1 MAKKALFARPKPL
14 YQDSGYKG
22 ILAFTILA
30 MAIGMA
36 LLVMEWQDDY
46 GGNSEATGVTQAP
59 TVKSLIEAEK
69 RTVAAPVVGSPVN
82 P

>member
-1 MAKKALFARPKPL
+1 MAKKASFARPKPL
-14 YQDSGYKG
+14 YQDGGYTG

-30 MAIGMA
+30 MALGMT
-36 LLVMEWQDDY
+36 LLFMEFQNDY
-46 GGNSEATGVTQAP
+46 DGNSEATGVTQAP

-69 RTVAAPVVGSPVN
+69 RSVTTPAGASVN